1 MGEGKRAYHGVFRF
15 ARVNGRRVRPIQ
27 PFGELTNVCPR
38 SEKVGA
44 RVEED
49 KSRCGG
55 RMNRRERR
63 KEQTLRR
70 IEEAGWRLFTTR
82 GYEATSTREI
92 ADAAD
97 IAAGTLFN
105 YFPEKRSLL
114 IHLMQRQIDEA
125 ATRAFETIPPSTL
138 DRELTELFDAL
149 TRCYA
154 KERRLSRVFVKELLF
169 TDGAQ
174 RAESAAWTFDLV
186 KRVAE
191 RVRAAQRRG
200 ELDPAVN
207 PMDAAQQLFSTHY
220 FGLVTW
226 LGGTIPSRAAH
237 EEHFQASLRLL
248 LRGLRRSAA

>member
-1 MGEGKRAYHGVFRF
+1 V
-15 ARVNGRRVRPIQ
+15 
-27 PFGELTNVCPR
+27 
-38 SEKVGA
+38 S
-44 RVEED
+44 
-49 KSRCGG
+49 
-55 RMNRRERR
+55 RREHR

-70 IEEAGWRLFTTR
+70 IEEAAWTLFTTQ

-125 ATRAFETIPPSTL
+125 AARAFENIRASTVE
-138 DRELTELFDAL
+138 RELTELFDAL
-149 TRCYA
+149 TQCYA
-154 KERRLSRVFVKELLF
+154 NERRLSRVFVKELLF
-169 TDGAQ
+169 TDGEQ
-174 RAESAAWTFDLV
+174 RAESAAWTFGLV
-186 KRVAE
+186 KRIGGLI
-191 RVRAAQRRG
+191 RAAQRRG
-200 ELDPAVN
+200 ELDPGVD
-207 PMDAAQQLFSTHY
+207 PMEAAQQLFSTHY

-237 EEHFQASLRLL
+237 EEHFRGSLRLL